1 MENFPVKMQNANGLI
16 SEALH
21 VLFATCPTCRWRFH
35 TMSSWGNFP
44 NTWHNKKG
52 TATLLPPTCSGGDNS
67 SILYHDKQKYFEWS
81 NKERK
86 WFRGF
91 EPQYQKF
98 TFIHANI
105 CKETGPKTLPANWAE
120 SAPSQNTPG
129 DYLSTLTWVSH
140 GDTAHVQLQNVIIL
154 QHKDHKTAE
163 FFNDESELNQH
174 GYH

>member
-1 MENFPVKMQNANGLI
+1 MQNADRLI
-16 SEALH
+16 TEALH
-21 VLFATCPTCRWRFH
+21 VLFASCPTCRWRFY
-35 TMSSWGNFP
+35 TTTSWGHFP
-44 NTWHNKKG
+44 NTSHNKG

-67 SILYHDKQKYFEWS
+67 SILYNDKRQYFEWS

-98 TFIHANI
+98 TFIHANS
-105 CKETGPKTLPANWAE
+105 CKETGPNSACKLGCD
-120 SAPSQNTPG
+120 SAPLQNTPR
-129 DYLSTLTWVSH
+129 DYSSNLTWMSYS
-140 GDTAHVQLQNVIIL
+140 DTAHIQLPNVIVL